1 MLPLALILFTLGLVL
16 LAFALRGRVAARGR
30 FCRKC
35 RFDLQGHGP
44 DAAACPECGREL
56 ARPGSTRP
64 VLRRSRPV
72 VLTLGVLLFL
82 AGTTLLAISA
92 TNNTA
97 RIFAALPD
105 RVVLALHAV
114 GVDAAFTEIA
124 TNRLDRTP
132 ALADRAWEGL
142 ILAALEHQS
151 DDAQPWNPRHGEV
164 LMRAFEQARMD
175 PAQID
180 RYFANGFVSSVSF
193 TQTLRHGADE
203 IGFQVS
209 QTSGPRLASLSGSN
223 GLPHDG
229 TDDVWQEFSVTA
241 GGLRDPAFEVPLPVR
256 GMTGLDI
263 PGPVGGGMG
272 SISSKIPLADLDWT
286 GVEPGT
292 ELVFFVRYAVSMR
305 RMSDGHV
312 HHRAERTVE
321 HPVRVLPSDAETV
334 RADADPETVAAF
346 RESPIIRITP
356 LRILPKDQRTRTDQG
371 WDIGEFGII
380 TVDPPIALSGRIV
393 AIHEGR
399 EHHIADF
406 AMDAATGHGIRGRR
420 WRTENPPEDAVLDA
434 WLDAGR
440 VTIELRP
447 DPRPAERLPGVVRIL
462 GVPLRFENAR
472 VTADPIEHTQTS
484 ATLPEHTV
492 GRPGPDHAED

>member
-1 MLPLALILFTLGLVL
+1 MLPIAIALLVL
-16 LAFALRGRVAARGR
+16 AALLLASAIRGRLVARGR

-35 RFDLQGHGP
+35 RFDLQGLTDP
-44 DAAACPECGREL
+44 DACPECGREL
-56 ARPGSTRP
+56 ARPKSTRASLRRKRP
-64 VLRRSRPV
+64 VLLGLGL
-72 VLTLGVLLFL
+72 VLFFAGAALAAVGV
-82 AGTTLLAISA
+82 

-97 RIFAALPD
+97 RVFAALPD
-105 RVVLALHAV
+105 RAVLTLHGL

-132 ALADRAWEGL
+132 ALPDPMWAGL
-142 ILAALEHQS
+142 IRDALDHQA
-151 DDAQPWNPRHGEV
+151 DDTRPWDPRHGEV
-164 LMRAFEQARMD
+164 LLCAFEQARMD

-180 RYFANGFVSSVSF
+180 RYFANGFEPSVSF

-203 IGFQVS
+203 IGLRVS

-229 TDDVWQEFSVTA
+229 TDEVWQEFSITG
-241 GGLRDPAFEVPLPVR
+241 GGLLDPAFETPLQIR

-263 PGPVGGGMG
+263 PGPSGGGMG
-272 SISSKIPLADLDWT
+272 SIGAKIPLGDLDWT
-286 GVEPGT
+286 RIEPGD
-292 ELVFFVRYAVSMR
+292 EPVFFVRYEVSMR

-312 HHRAERTVE
+312 HRRTERTAE
-321 HPVRVLPSDAETV
+321 QRVRVLPPDAVTV
-334 RADADPETVAAF
+334 GTHADPETVAAF
-346 RESPIIRITP
+346 RERPIVRITP
-356 LRILPKDQRTRTDQG
+356 LRVLPRDQRSPTDQG
-371 WDIGEFGII
+371 WDLGEFGII
-380 TVDPPIALSGRIV
+380 TIDPPIALSGRIV

-406 AMDAATGHGIRGRR
+406 AMDAATGHGIRGQR
-420 WRTENPPEDAVLDA
+420 WRTENPPDDAVLDA
-434 WLDAGR
+434 WLDAGA

-447 DPRPAERLPGVVRIL
+447 DPRPAERLPGVARVF

-484 ATLPEHTV
+484 APLAEHTT
-492 GRPGPDHAED
+492 GRPVADDKEN